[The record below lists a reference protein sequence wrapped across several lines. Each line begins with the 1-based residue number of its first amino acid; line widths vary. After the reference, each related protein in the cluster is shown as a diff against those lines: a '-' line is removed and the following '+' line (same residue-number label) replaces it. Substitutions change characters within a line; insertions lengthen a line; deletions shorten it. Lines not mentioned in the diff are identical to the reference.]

1 MKTANT
7 DSVAIRYPE
16 ATELAQA
23 GTLAEDV
30 MGQGYRH
37 LLGGIALVPHLL
49 KPWSN
54 SRIAQ
59 VAGSFVDVGITRD
72 DPVSDL
78 WLRPQAPGGNTG
90 PAALAELM
98 MDPYNPLPS
107 IADCANLPS

>member
-1 MKTANT
+1 VKTANT
-7 DSVAIRYPE
+7 DSVAIRQPE

-37 LLGGIALVPHLL
+37 LLGGISLVPHLL

-54 SRIAQ
+54 SWIAQ
-59 VAGSFVDVGITRD
+59 VRGSIVDVGVTRD

-78 WLRPQAPGGNTG
+78 WSGPQARRGNIDT
-90 PAALAELM
+90 AALARLM
-98 MDPYNPLPS
+98 MDPYNPFPS